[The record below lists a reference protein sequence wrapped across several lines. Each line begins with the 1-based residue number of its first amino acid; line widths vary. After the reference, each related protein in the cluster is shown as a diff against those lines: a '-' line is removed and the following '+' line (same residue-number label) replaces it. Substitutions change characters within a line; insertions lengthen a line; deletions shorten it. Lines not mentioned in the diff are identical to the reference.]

1 MKKIFGILSALAV
14 ITGVV
19 GCNTDPASTPPDDDI
34 TPLRFEAKAGFVTRY
49 DEYPVDTAGVYFDKP
64 ILSEKRLIEEIT
76 TDTALSFEGKTG
88 VSLHVGPGSRFDTS
102 YFSQDANGDLWS
114 YNYGFSMLNNFEE
127 LKNAAGGPIN
137 MKWVLLMKFGKKEG
151 ATWIAKADSLFLPS
165 FGSYVHLRDT
175 ATMMAD
181 TVITVGTEQIECR
194 HARHRITA
202 STTIIVPT
210 VGTIVTDVYVSAKY
224 GKVVWDFVRSG
235 SITGAVNAKVQGVF
249 KIMTYHE

>member
-1 MKKIFGILSALAV
+1 MKKLILLIA
-14 ITGVV
+14 GVLTV
-19 GCNTDPASTPPDDDI
+19 GLIACNTEGPLPPPDDSI

-114 YNYGFSMLNNFEE
+114 YNYGFSMLNSFQE
-127 LKNAAGGPIN
+127 LTNIVGGPIN

-151 ATWIAKADSLFLPS
+151 ATWVAKADSVYLPS
-165 FGSYVHLRDT
+165 FVAYVHLRDT

-181 TVITVGTEQIECR
+181 TVITVGAEQIECR

-202 STTIIVPT
+202 SLAPS

-235 SITGAVNAKVQGVF
+235 TIDGLLKAKVQGVF
-249 KIMTYHE
+249 KIMTFHE